1 MMTSKKP
8 TPRVRMPAT
17 AKPGEIIEVK
27 TLISHE
33 MESGQRKD
41 ASGNV
46 VPRHIIKKFTAT
58 FNEQEI
64 FSVDWH
70 PAISANPYQSFS
82 VRAAESVTFVFSW
95 YDDDGSVYTSEHKVA
110 VS

>member
-1 MMTSKKP
+1 MTSKV

-17 AKPGEIIEVK
+17 AKAGEIIEVK

-41 ASGNV
+41 ASGKII
-46 VPRHIIKKFTAT
+46 PRHIINKFTAT
-58 FNEQEI
+58 FNGQEI
-64 FSVDWH
+64 LSADWH
-70 PAISANPYQSFS
+70 PAISANPYQSVS
-82 VRAAESVTFVFSW
+82 VRATESGVFVFSW
-95 YDDDGSVYTSEHKVA
+95 FDDDGSVYKSEHTVT

>member
-1 MMTSKKP
+1 MTSKV

-17 AKPGEIIEVK
+17 ATAGEIIEVK

-41 ASGNV
+41 ASGKII
-46 VPRHIIKKFTAT
+46 PRHIINKFTAT
-58 FNEQEI
+58 FNGQEI
-64 FSVDWH
+64 LSAAWH

-82 VRAAESVTFVFSW
+82 VRAAESGVFVFSW
-95 YDDDGSVYTSEHKVA
+95 FDDDGSVYKSEHTVT

>member
-1 MMTSKKP
+1 MAAKV

-17 AKPGEIIEVK
+17 AKAGEIIEVK

-41 ASGNV
+41 ASGKII
-46 VPRHIIKKFTAT
+46 PRYIINKFTAT
-58 FNEQEI
+58 FNGKEI
-64 FSVDWH
+64 LSADWH

-82 VRAAESVTFVFSW
+82 VRATESGLFVFSW
-95 YDDDGSVYTSEHKVA
+95 FDDDGSVYKSEHQVT

>member
-1 MMTSKKP
+1 MASKV

-17 AKPGEIIEVK
+17 AKAGEIIEVK

-41 ASGNV
+41 AAGKLI
-46 VPRHIIKKFTAT
+46 PRHIINKFTAT
-58 FNEQEI
+58 FNGQEI
-64 FSVDWH
+64 LSADWH
-70 PAISANPYQSFS
+70 PAISANPYQSFP
-82 VRAAESVTFVFSW
+82 VRATETGTFVFTW
-95 YDDDGSVYTSEHKVA
+95 FDDDGSVYKSEHKVE

>member
-1 MMTSKKP
+1 
-8 TPRVRMPAT
+8 MPAT
-17 AKPGEIIEVK
+17 AKAGEIIEVK

-41 ASGNV
+41 AAGKLI
-46 VPRHIIKKFTAT
+46 PRHIIKKFTAT
-58 FNEQEI
+58 FNGQEI
-64 FSVDWH
+64 LSADWH

-82 VRAAESVTFVFSW
+82 VRATESGAFVFSW
-95 YDDDGSVYTSEHKVA
+95 FDDDGSVYKSEHQIV

>member
-1 MMTSKKP
+1 MASKV

-17 AKPGEIIEVK
+17 AKAGEIIEVK
-27 TLISHE
+27 TLVSHE

-41 ASGNV
+41 ASGKI
-46 VPRHIIKKFTAT
+46 VPRHIINKFTAT
-58 FNEQEI
+58 FNGQEI
-64 FSVDWH
+64 LSADWH

-82 VRAAESVTFVFSW
+82 VRATETGVFVFSW
-95 YDDDGSVYTSEHKVA
+95 FDDDGSVYKSEHKVT